1 VALKLHNTLT
11 GTKDLFEPL
20 EPGHVGMYTCGPTV
34 WNFAHVGNLRAFLFY
49 DLLRR
54 HLQVDA
60 YRLNHVMNVTD
71 IDDRILDQAM
81 HAGMTIGEYVK
92 PYLAA
97 FFEDMAALRAQPAE
111 HYPRATEH
119 IDDMIAMISALLGNG
134 HAYIADGD
142 VYFRIASFPSYGALS
157 RLDRSGL
164 RAGTRVAADKYDK
177 ESVSDFALWKKAQ
190 LGDEQLGAAWDA
202 PFGRGRPGWHI
213 ECSAMSKRYLGD
225 TFDIHCGGI
234 DLMFPHHE
242 NEIAQSEAA
251 NHKPFARVWLHSEHL
266 AEASGEKMS
275 KSAGGFT
282 TLRDLVAAGHDP
294 LAVRFF
300 LIANAHYRAR
310 IRLSDEALHA
320 AAEQVRRLRDF
331 AGRVRR
337 SIPAPQ
343 GGVTGAGSARPGTL
357 RGDVPPQQGGVTG
370 AGSARP
376 GALRGDV
383 PHQIDD
389 EALVQRVATVR
400 AGYKEALDD
409 DLNLPQGIGLVFEL
423 IREANAALDESRVGE
438 RGYSELLALMD
449 EVDAHVDVIGAEEPG
464 LAEEVER
471 LIAEREAAR
480 AARDFARADGLRDEL
495 RERGIAL
502 EDSKEGVRWKRIRVG
517 TE

>member
-11 GTKDLFEPL
+11 GTKDPFEPL

-54 HLQVDA
+54 QLQADG
-60 YRLNHVMNVTD
+60 YRLTHVMNVTD

-81 HAGMTIGEYVK
+81 HAGMTIADFVK

-97 FFEDMAALRAQPAE
+97 FFEDMAALRAQKAE

-119 IDDMIAMISALLGNG
+119 IDEMAAMISTLLEGQN
-134 HAYIADGD
+134 AYVADGD
-142 VYFRIASFPSYGALS
+142 VYFRIASFPGYGALS
-157 RLDRSGL
+157 RLDRAGL
-164 RAGTRVAADKYDK
+164 RAGTRVATDKYDK

-190 LGDEQLGAAWDA
+190 PGDETLGAAWDA

-251 NHKPFARVWLHSEHL
+251 NHQPFARVWLHSEHL
-266 AEASGEKMS
+266 AEAGGEKMS
-275 KSAGGFT
+275 KSAGAFT

-310 IRLSDEALHA
+310 IRLSTEALHA

-331 AGRVRR
+331 AGRLRR
-337 SIPAPQ
+337 SVPA
-343 GGVTGAGSARPGTL
+343 AGEDETL
-357 RGDVPPQQGGVTG
+357 IKRI
-370 AGSARP
+370 AS
-376 GALRGDV
+376 
-383 PHQIDD
+383 
-389 EALVQRVATVR
+389 VR

-423 IREANAALDESRVGE
+423 IREANAALDEGRVGE

-449 EVDAHVDVIGAEEPG
+449 EVDAHVDVIGADEPG
-464 LAEEVER
+464 LADEVER

-480 AARDFARADGLRDEL
+480 AARDFARADRLRDEL

-502 EDSKEGVRWKRIRVG
+502 EDSKEGVRWKRVLG
-517 TE
+517 PA

>member
-1 VALKLHNTLT
+1 MALKLHNTLT
-11 GTKDLFEPL
+11 GTKDRFESIK
-20 EPGHVGMYTCGPTV
+20 PGHVGMYTCGPTV

-54 HLQVDA
+54 HLQVDG
-60 YRLNHVMNVTD
+60 YGLNHVMNVTD
-71 IDDRILDQAM
+71 IDDRILDQSM

-92 PYLAA
+92 PYLSA

-119 IDDMIAMISALLGNG
+119 IDDMVAMISALLEND
-134 HAYIADGD
+134 HAYVADGD
-142 VYFRIASFPSYGALS
+142 VYFRIASFPAYGALS
-157 RLDRSGL
+157 RLDRGGL
-164 RAGTRVAADKYDK
+164 RVGPRVAADKYDK

-190 LGDEQLGAAWDA
+190 PGDEQLGAAWDA

-275 KSAGGFT
+275 KSAGGFI

-310 IRLSDEALHA
+310 IRLSNEALHA
-320 AAEQVRRLRDF
+320 SAEQVRRLRDF

-337 SIPAPQ
+337 SSPAANED
-343 GGVTGAGSARPGTL
+343 GDLVKRIAG
-357 RGDVPPQQGGVTG
+357 
-370 AGSARP
+370 
-376 GALRGDV
+376 
-383 PHQIDD
+383 
-389 EALVQRVATVR
+389 VR
-400 AGYKEALDD
+400 AAYREALDD

-423 IREANAALDESRVGE
+423 IREANAALDEGRVGDS
-438 RGYSELLALMD
+438 GHAELRALLD
-449 EVDAHVDVIGAEEPG
+449 EVDAHVDVIGADEPG
-464 LAEEVER
+464 LADEVER

-480 AARDFARADGLRDEL
+480 AARDFARADRLRDEL

-502 EDSKEGVRWKRIRVG
+502 EDSKEGVRWKRVRVG

>member
-1 VALKLHNTLT
+1 MALKLHNTLT
-11 GTKDLFEPL
+11 GAKAAFEPL

-54 HLQVDA
+54 HLRSVG
-60 YRLNHVMNVTD
+60 YRVTHVMNLTD

-81 HAGMTIGEYVK
+81 HADTTIAEYVK
-92 PYLAA
+92 PYAAA

-111 HYPRATEH
+111 HFPKATEH
-119 IDDMIAMISALLGNG
+119 IHDMVEMISALLKNEN
-134 HAYIADGD
+134 AYVADGD

-157 RLDRSGL
+157 HLDRGGL
-164 RAGTRVAADKYDK
+164 RPGMRVAADKYDK

-190 LGDEQLGAAWDA
+190 PADERLGAAWDA

-213 ECSAMSKRYLGD
+213 ECSAMSKRYLGE

-266 AEASGEKMS
+266 ADATGEKMS

-300 LIANAHYRAR
+300 LIANAHYRSR
-310 IRLSDEALHA
+310 IRLSADALHA

-331 AGRVRR
+331 ADRVRR
-337 SIPAPQ
+337 SKPAQ
-343 GGVTGAGSARPGTL
+343 AE
-357 RGDVPPQQGGVTG
+357 
-370 AGSARP
+370 
-376 GALRGDV
+376 
-383 PHQIDD
+383 D
-389 EALVQRVATVR
+389 EALLRRIGEVR
-400 AGYKEALDD
+400 AGYREALDD

-423 IREANAALDESRVGE
+423 IREANSGLDYGRVGE
-438 RGYSELLALMD
+438 RSRTELLALID
-449 EVDAHVDVIGAEEPG
+449 DVDSHLDVIRDEEPG
-464 LAEEVER
+464 LADEVER
-471 LIAEREAAR
+471 LIADREAAR
-480 AARDFARADGLRDEL
+480 AARDFGRADRIRDEL
-495 RERGIAL
+495 RQRGIAL
-502 EDSKEGVRWKRIRVG
+502 EDSKEGVRWKRVQAAAD
-517 TE
+517 

>member
-1 VALKLHNTLT
+1 MALKLHNTLT

-20 EPGHVGMYTCGPTV
+20 ETGHVGMYTCGPTV

-54 HLQVDA
+54 QLQA
-60 YRLNHVMNVTD
+60 AGYRLTHVMNVTD

-81 HAGMTIGEYVK
+81 HAGMTIDEYVK
-92 PYLAA
+92 PFLVA
-97 FFEDMAALRAQPAE
+97 FFEDMAALRTQKAE

-119 IDDMIAMISALLGNG
+119 IDEMTAMISALLEGGN
-134 HAYIADGD
+134 AYVADGD
-142 VYFRIASFPSYGALS
+142 VYFRIASFPAYGALS
-157 RLDRSGL
+157 RLDRAGL
-164 RAGTRVAADKYDK
+164 RAGTRVATDKYDK

-190 LGDEQLGAAWDA
+190 PGDEQLGAAWDA

-213 ECSAMSKRYLGD
+213 ECSAMSKGYLGD

-275 KSAGGFT
+275 KSAGAFT

-310 IRLSDEALHA
+310 IRLSNDALHA

-337 SIPAPQ
+337 STPA
-343 GGVTGAGSARPGTL
+343 AAE
-357 RGDVPPQQGGVTG
+357 
-370 AGSARP
+370 
-376 GALRGDV
+376 
-383 PHQIDD
+383 D
-389 EALVQRVATVR
+389 ESVVRRIASVR
-400 AGYKEALDD
+400 AGYQEALDD

-423 IREANAALDESRVGE
+423 IREANAALDEGRVGE
-438 RGYSELLALMD
+438 RGHAELLALME
-449 EVDAHVDVIGAEEPG
+449 EVDAHVDVIGADEPG
-464 LAEEVER
+464 LADEVER

-480 AARDFARADGLRDEL
+480 AARDFARADRLRDEL

-502 EDSKEGVRWKRIRVG
+502 EDSKEGVRWKRVIG
-517 TE
+517 PA

>member
-1 VALKLHNTLT
+1 VALKLHNTLS
-11 GTKDLFEPL
+11 GAKDAFEPL
-20 EPGHVGMYTCGPTV
+20 ERGHVGMYTCGPTV

-54 HLQVDA
+54 HLQVA
-60 YRLNHVMNVTD
+60 GYRVNHVMNLTD

-81 HAGMTIGEYVK
+81 HAQTTIAEYVK
-92 PYLAA
+92 PYSTA

-119 IDDMIAMISALLGNG
+119 IGEMVAMITALLE
-134 HAYIADGD
+134 HECAYVADGD

-157 RLDRSGL
+157 RLDRTGPQ
-164 RAGTRVAADKYDK
+164 RARVAADKYDK

-190 LGDEQLGAAWDA
+190 PGDEVLGAAWDA

-251 NHKPFARVWLHSEHL
+251 NQKPFARVWLHSEHL

-282 TLRDLVAAGHDP
+282 TLRDLLAAGHDP

-300 LIANAHYRAR
+300 LIANAHYRSR
-310 IRLSDEALHA
+310 IRLSADALRA

-331 AGRVRR
+331 AHRVRR
-337 SIPAPQ
+337 STPAH
-343 GGVTGAGSARPGTL
+343 GE
-357 RGDVPPQQGGVTG
+357 
-370 AGSARP
+370 
-376 GALRGDV
+376 
-383 PHQIDD
+383 D
-389 EALVQRVATVR
+389 EALLKRIAEVR
-400 AGYKEALDD
+400 AGYRDALDD
-409 DLNLPQGIGLVFEL
+409 DLNLPQGVGLAFEL
-423 IREANAALDESRVGE
+423 LREANTALDDGRVGE
-438 RGYSELLALMD
+438 RGRSELLALID
-449 EVDAHVDVIGAEEPG
+449 DVDAHLDVVRAEEPG
-464 LAEEVER
+464 LADEVER

-480 AARDFARADGLRDEL
+480 AARDFGRADRIRQEL
-495 RERGIAL
+495 RGRGIAL
-502 EDSKEGVRWKRIRVG
+502 EDSKEGVRWKRVQAG
-517 TE
+517 AD

>member
-1 VALKLHNTLT
+1 MALKLHNTLT

-20 EPGHVGMYTCGPTV
+20 ETGHVGMYTCGPTV

-54 HLQVDA
+54 QLQADG
-60 YRLNHVMNVTD
+60 YRLTHVMNVTD

-81 HAGMTIGEYVK
+81 HAGMTIGEYAK
-92 PYLAA
+92 PFLAT
-97 FFEDMAALRAQPAE
+97 FFEDMAALRAQAAE

-119 IDDMIAMISALLGNG
+119 IPEMVAMISALLEGG

-157 RLDRSGL
+157 RLDRAGL
-164 RAGTRVAADKYDK
+164 RAGTRVATDKYDK

-190 LGDEQLGAAWDA
+190 AGDEPLGAAWAA
-202 PFGRGRPGWHI
+202 PFGQGRPGWHI

-275 KSAGGFT
+275 KSAGAFT

-294 LAVRFF
+294 LVVRFF

-310 IRLSDEALHA
+310 IRLSNEALHA

-337 SIPAPQ
+337 SSPAP
-343 GGVTGAGSARPGTL
+343 GEDETL
-357 RGDVPPQQGGVTG
+357 VERI
-370 AGSARP
+370 AA
-376 GALRGDV
+376 
-383 PHQIDD
+383 
-389 EALVQRVATVR
+389 VR
-400 AGYKEALDD
+400 AAYKEALDD
-409 DLNLPQGIGLVFEL
+409 DLNLPQGVGLVFEL
-423 IREANAALDESRVGE
+423 IREANAALDDGRVGQLG
-438 RGYSELLALMD
+438 RAELLALID
-449 EVDAHVDVIGAEEPG
+449 EVDAHVDVIGADEPG
-464 LAEEVER
+464 LADEVER

-480 AARDFARADGLRDEL
+480 AARDFARADKLRDEL

-502 EDSKEGVRWKRIRVG
+502 EDSKEGVRWKHVRVE